1 MRIIHVIVPKDRAE
15 IVQTILTKIGAKYSV
30 ISDENN
36 TLFLITELDENV
48 EALIGELKKLGVGS
62 LYGGFQVYAPEYA
75 SGATEVRTKRI
86 ASKRASR
93 EEILADIRELARL
106 DRNYILFSILAAM
119 LATLGLLTDNLVI
132 IIASMIIA
140 PFIGPILGTSL
151 GIVLNIDDLRR
162 ESTVSEGVGLGL
174 SILTGFLFSLIL
186 PHTYPT
192 TQIMLRAQPSYI
204 DVLFA
209 VVAGFAVAISVVSVT
224 SMALV
229 GVAIAASLV
238 PPAVNIGIGVTFLI
252 KGVPEGSQIIFG
264 STLLLVI
271 NVLAIT
277 STSLLFFWFEGLT
290 PGESIRKRLIA
301 KKVVRNRLIVTF
313 IALLIVLAPIILMS
327 YQHYQQVQVESQ
339 IKSSVEDYLSKNYPN
354 VDLVSLKVSYILT
367 SRKAIIDMRL
377 GVSNITSEILS
388 IPGNVSS
395 FVTSKFNIS
404 CTVYAEFV
412 LKSTTSV
419 RTSLNNIIA
428 RLSETTYIE
437 PYIFSF
443 L

>member
-1 MRIIHVIVPKDRAE
+1 MRVIHVTVPKDRTE
-15 IVQTILTKIGAKYSV
+15 IVQTILTKLGTKFTT

-48 EALIGELKKLGVGS
+48 ETLIGELRKLGVGS
-62 LYGGFQVYAPEYA
+62 LYGSFQVYAPEYA
-75 SGATEVRTKRI
+75 SGAAEIKTKRI
-86 ASKRASR
+86 PSKRASR

-119 LATLGLLTDNLVI
+119 LATLGLLTDNIVI

-151 GIVLNIDDLRR
+151 GIVLNLDDLRQEGALS
-162 ESTVSEGVGLGL
+162 ESVGLGL
-174 SILTGFLFSLIL
+174 SVLTGFLFSLIL

-192 TQIMLRAQPSYI
+192 SQIMLRAQPSYV

-238 PPAVNIGIGVTFLI
+238 PPAANIGIGVTFLI
-252 KGVPEGSQIIFG
+252 KGVPEGYQIIFG

-277 STSLLFFWFEGLT
+277 TTSLLFFWFEGLT
-290 PGESIRKRLIA
+290 PGESIRKKIMA

-313 IALLIVLAPIILMS
+313 IILLIVLAPIVVMS
-327 YQHYQQVQVESQ
+327 YQHYQQIQMENQ
-339 IKSSVEDYLSKNYPN
+339 ITNATKEYISINYQN
-354 VDLVSLKVSYILT
+354 VDVLSIDVKYILT
-367 SRKAIIDMRL
+367 QRKAIINLQL
-377 GVSNITSEILS
+377 GVTNITNQLLTLPNNLS
-388 IPGNVSS
+388 SYISSS
-395 FVTSKFNIS
+395 FNID
-404 CTVYAEFV
+404 CIVYVDFI
-412 LKSTTSV
+412 LKGSSQSQSV
-419 RTSLNNIIA
+419 SDIPLMLELPENLFQ
-428 RLSETTYIE
+428 LS
-437 PYIFSF
+437 
-443 L
+443 